1 MISSCDTLTM
11 LSRLLDLVCC
21 RRNPHKGG
29 SFQPMLTACA
39 FMCSCIKGSCGR
51 FYHMQCLEQKFA
63 RCKKRAEAEGLWA
76 FGNFVW

>member
-1 MISSCDTLTM
+1 MP
-11 LSRLLDLVCC
+11 SRLSDTADCC
-21 RRNPHKGG
+21 RTSQKGG
-29 SFQPMLTACA
+29 SLQPMLTACA
-39 FMCSCIKGSCGR
+39 FICSCIKGSCGR